1 MIEVK
6 GKTIYAGNKVDDT
19 LIKVTNHCLEVF
31 DEIQVCF
38 DVMGRTKHLMGRTTH
53 QMLAQELYSKLDN
66 EKYEAEITC
75 NYGCLFKR
83 KEQAND

>member
-6 GKTIYAGNKVDDT
+6 GNTIYAGNRVDDP
-19 LIKVTNHCLEVF
+19 LIKATNHYLEVF

-38 DVMGRTKHLMGRTTH
+38 NVMGRTKH
-53 QMLAQELYSKLDN
+53 QMLAQELYSKLN
-66 EKYEAEITC
+66 KEKYEAEITY